1 MAAVSQAF
9 HEVEERRG
17 LVIGVLRAAARGS
30 SEQRA
35 GYPNPWVELAI
46 RTHLPLSGGEG
57 ADIASRNH
65 INVLTADVVIA
76 LPGARGTQS
85 EVELALRYRRPLIAY
100 LRDRS
105 EIPDL
110 SNAVVVTAE
119 LDEVKSFVRR
129 TVGTSP

>member
-17 LVIGVLRAAARGS
+17 LVIGVLRAAAQGS
-30 SEQRA
+30 SEKRA

-46 RTHLPLSGGEG
+46 RTHLSLSGTEG
-57 ADIASRNH
+57 TDIASRNH
-65 INVLTADVVIA
+65 INVLTADVVVA
-76 LPGARGTQS
+76 LPGAWGTHS

-100 LRDRS
+100 LQDRS

-110 SNAVVVTAE
+110 SSAVVVTKE

-129 TVGTSP
+129 TVGSSP

>member
-57 ADIASRNH
+57 TDIASRNH

-76 LPGARGTQS
+76 LPGARGTHS
-85 EVELALRYRRPLIAY
+85 VVELALRYRRPLIAY

-129 TVGTSP
+129 TVRTSP